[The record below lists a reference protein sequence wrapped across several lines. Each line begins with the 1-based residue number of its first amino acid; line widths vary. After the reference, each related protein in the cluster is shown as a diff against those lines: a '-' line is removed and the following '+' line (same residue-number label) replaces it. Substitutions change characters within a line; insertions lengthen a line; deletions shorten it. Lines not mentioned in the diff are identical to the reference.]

1 MGNNIEEALMPDGRE
16 PIAVKVLENIDA
28 IAPSEWDACAG
39 TDNPFVRHAFLR
51 ALEDSGSVGK
61 QSGWLPQHLI
71 IEDDTGTLLGAVP
84 MYLKSHS
91 QGEYVF
97 DWGWADAYE
106 RAGGRYY
113 PKLQAAIPY
122 SPVAGPRLL
131 VRPGNIASTVR
142 SALTAG
148 LIEVAKQYGV
158 SSLHVTFAD
167 ESDAKFLESSGFLV
181 RHGYQFH
188 WKNAGYDTFDDFL
201 DNLSSRKRK
210 NIRKERR
217 KVEEAGIQVLTLNGA
232 DIKPQ
237 HWDEFHRFYVN
248 TYDRKWGYPY
258 LTRDF
263 FAMLGEEMA
272 DQVALVRADIDDLA
286 IAGALNM
293 VGSDALYGRN
303 WGCAGRYKFLHFEA
317 CYYRAID
324 FAIERGLKTVEAGT
338 QGPHKI
344 QRGYLPQ
351 RTYSAHWIRD
361 EGFRNAVADYLDRER
376 QAEAGEAVALSE
388 LSPFRRTLDN

>member
-1 MGNNIEEALMPDGRE
+1 MPDGRE

-39 TDNPFVRHAFLR
+39 TENPFVRHTFLR

-61 QSGWLPQHLI
+61 ESGWLPQHLI
-71 IEDDTGTLLGAVP
+71 IEDEAGQLLGAVP
-84 MYLKSHS
+84 MYLKNHS

-113 PKLQAAIPY
+113 PKLQASIPF
-122 SPVAGPRLL
+122 SPVTGPRLL
-131 VRPGNIASTVR
+131 VRPGDIAETIR
-142 SALTAG
+142 SALAAG

-158 SSLHVTFAD
+158 SSLHVTFA
-167 ESDAKFLESSGFLV
+167 EEPDADFLESSGFLI
-181 RHGYQFH
+181 RHGHQFH
-188 WKNAGYDTFDDFL
+188 WKNAGYETFDDFL
-201 DNLSSRKRK
+201 GNLSSRKRK

-217 KVEEAGIQVLTLNGA
+217 KVEESGIRMQTLNGA
-232 DIKPQ
+232 DIKPE

-286 IAGALNM
+286 IAGALNF
-293 VGSDALYGRN
+293 VGADALYGRN

-324 FAIERGLKTVEAGT
+324 FAIERGLTTVEAGT

-361 EGFRNAVADYLDRER
+361 QGFRDAVADYLDRER
-376 QAEAGEAVALSE
+376 RAEAGESDALSE
-388 LSPFRRTLDN
+388 LSPFRRTEND

>member
-1 MGNNIEEALMPDGRE
+1 MPDGRE

-39 TDNPFVRHAFLR
+39 TENPFVRHTFLR

-61 QSGWLPQHLI
+61 ESGWLPQHLI
-71 IEDDTGTLLGAVP
+71 IEDEAGQLLGAVP
-84 MYLKSHS
+84 MYLKNHS

-113 PKLQAAIPY
+113 PKLQASIPF
-122 SPVAGPRLL
+122 SPVTGPRLL
-131 VRPGNIASTVR
+131 VRPGDIAETIR
-142 SALTAG
+142 SALVAG

-158 SSLHVTFAD
+158 SSLHVTFA
-167 ESDAKFLESSGFLV
+167 EEPDADFLESSGFLI
-181 RHGYQFH
+181 RHGHQFH
-188 WKNAGYDTFDDFL
+188 WKNAGYETFDDFL
-201 DNLSSRKRK
+201 GNLSSRKRK

-217 KVEEAGIQVLTLNGA
+217 KVEESGIRMQTLNGA
-232 DIKPQ
+232 DIKPE

-272 DQVALVRADIDDLA
+272 DQVALVRADIDELA
-286 IAGALNM
+286 IAGALNL
-293 VGSDALYGRN
+293 VGADALYGRN

-324 FAIERGLKTVEAGT
+324 FAIERGLTTVEAGT

-351 RTYSAHWIRD
+351 RPYSAHWIRD
-361 EGFRNAVADYLDRER
+361 QGFRDAVADYLDRER
-376 QAEAGEAVALSE
+376 CAEAGESDALSE
-388 LSPFRRTLDN
+388 LSPFRRTEND

>member
-1 MGNNIEEALMPDGRE
+1 MPDGRE
-16 PIAVKVLENIDA
+16 PIAVKILENVDA
-28 IAPSEWDACAG
+28 IEPSEWDACAG
-39 TDNPFVRHAFLR
+39 SDNPFVSHTFLR

-61 QSGWLPQHLI
+61 RSGWLPQHLA
-71 IEDDTGTLLGAVP
+71 IEDETGRLLGAVP
-84 MYLKSHS
+84 LYLKSHS

-113 PKLQAAIPY
+113 PKLQAAVPF
-122 SPVAGPRLL
+122 SPVTGPRLL
-131 VRPGNIASTVR
+131 VRPGDRADAVR
-142 SALTAG
+142 AALTAG
-148 LIEVAKQYGV
+148 LIEVATRYGV
-158 SSLHVTFAD
+158 SSLHVTFAR
-167 ESDAKFLESSGFLV
+167 ESDANWLESSGFLI
-181 RHGYQFH
+181 RHGHQFH
-188 WKNAGYDTFDDFL
+188 WKNAGYGSFDDFL
-201 DNLSSRKRK
+201 SELSSRKRK

-217 KVEEAGIQVLTLNGA
+217 KVEEAGIRVQTLHGP

-237 HWDEFHRFYVN
+237 HWDEFHHFYVS

-263 FAMLGEEMA
+263 FALLGEEMA
-272 DQVALVRADIDDLA
+272 DRVALVRADIGDQA
-286 IAGALNM
+286 IAGALNL

-324 FAIERGLKTVEAGT
+324 FAIEHGLSTVEAGT

-361 EGFRNAVADYLDRER
+361 QGFRDAVADYLERER
-376 QAEAGEAVALSE
+376 RAEAGEVVALDE
-388 LSPFRRTLDN
+388 LSPFRRTEND

>member
-1 MGNNIEEALMPDGRE
+1 MPDGRE
-16 PIAVKVLENIDA
+16 PIAVKVLEKIDSV
-28 IAPSEWDACAG
+28 APAEWDACAG
-39 TDNPFVRHAFLR
+39 TDNPFVSHTFLR

-61 QSGWLPQHLI
+61 ESGWLPQHLV
-71 IEDDTGTLLGAVP
+71 IEDEDEAGGLLGAVP

-113 PKLQAAIPY
+113 PKLQAAIPF

-131 VRPGNIASTVR
+131 VRPGDKADTIR

-158 SSLHVTFAD
+158 SSLHVTFA
-167 ESDAKFLESSGFLV
+167 EEPDADWLESAGFLI
-181 RHGYQFH
+181 RHGHQFH
-188 WKNAGYDTFDDFL
+188 WRNEGYGNFDDFL
-201 DNLSSRKRK
+201 NNLSSRKRK

-217 KVEEAGIQVLTLNGA
+217 KVEDAGIRVQTLNGD
-232 DIKPQ
+232 DIEGR
-237 HWDEFHRFYVN
+237 HWDEFHQFYVN

-263 FAMLGEEMA
+263 FALLGEEMA
-272 DQVALVRADIDDLA
+272 DKVALVRADIDDLA
-286 IAGALNM
+286 IAGALNL

-303 WGCAGRYKFLHFEA
+303 WGSAGQYRFLHFEA

-324 FAIERGLKTVEAGT
+324 FAIERGLTTVEAGT

-361 EGFRNAVADYLDRER
+361 EGFRDAVADYLEREKR
-376 QAEAGEAVALSE
+376 AEAGEIVALDE
-388 LSPFRRTLDN
+388 LSPFRRTENDNS

>member
-1 MGNNIEEALMPDGRE
+1 MPDGRE

-39 TDNPFVRHAFLR
+39 TENPFVRHTFLR

-61 QSGWLPQHLI
+61 ESGWLPQHLI
-71 IEDDTGTLLGAVP
+71 IEDEAGQLLGAVP
-84 MYLKSHS
+84 MYLKNHS

-113 PKLQAAIPY
+113 PKLQASIPF
-122 SPVAGPRLL
+122 SPVTGPRLL
-131 VRPGNIASTVR
+131 VRPGDIAETIR
-142 SALTAG
+142 SALVAG

-158 SSLHVTFAD
+158 SSLHVTFA
-167 ESDAKFLESSGFLV
+167 EEPDADFLESSGFLI
-181 RHGYQFH
+181 RHGHQFH
-188 WKNAGYDTFDDFL
+188 WKNAGYETFDDFL
-201 DNLSSRKRK
+201 GNLSSRKRK

-217 KVEEAGIQVLTLNGA
+217 KVEESGIRMQTLNGA
-232 DIKPQ
+232 DIKPE

-286 IAGALNM
+286 IAGALNL
-293 VGSDALYGRN
+293 VGADALYGRN

-324 FAIERGLKTVEAGT
+324 FAIERGLTTVEAGT

-361 EGFRNAVADYLDRER
+361 QGFRDAVADYLDRER
-376 QAEAGEAVALSE
+376 RAEAGESDALSE
-388 LSPFRRTLDN
+388 LSPFRRTEND

>member
-1 MGNNIEEALMPDGRE
+1 MPDGRE
-16 PIAVKVLENIDA
+16 PIAVKVQENIGA

-39 TDNPFVRHAFLR
+39 IDNPFVRHTFLR

-61 QSGWLPQHLI
+61 ESGWLPQHLT
-71 IEDDTGTLLGAVP
+71 IEDETGQLLGAVP
-84 MYLKSHS
+84 MYLKNHS

-113 PKLQAAIPY
+113 PKLQASIPF

-131 VRPGNIASTVR
+131 VRRGDMATTIQ
-142 SALTAG
+142 SALVAG

-158 SSLHVTFAD
+158 SSLHVTFAE
-167 ESDAKFLESSGFLV
+167 ESDASFLESSGFLI
-181 RHGYQFH
+181 RHGHQFH
-188 WKNAGYDTFDDFL
+188 WKNAGYETFDDFL
-201 DNLSSRKRK
+201 ANLSSRKRK

-217 KVEEAGIQVLTLNGA
+217 KVDEAGIRVQTLNGP
-232 DIKPQ
+232 DIKAS

-286 IAGALNM
+286 IAGALNL
-293 VGSDALYGRN
+293 VGTDALYGRN

-324 FAIERGLKTVEAGT
+324 FAIERGLTTVEAGT

-361 EGFRNAVADYLDRER
+361 QGFRDAVADYLERER
-376 QAEAGEAVALSE
+376 HAEAGESDFLSE
-388 LSPFRRTLDN
+388 LSPFRRTEND

>member
-1 MGNNIEEALMPDGRE
+1 MPDGRE

-39 TDNPFVRHAFLR
+39 TENPFVRHTFLR

-61 QSGWLPQHLI
+61 ESGWLPQHLI
-71 IEDDTGTLLGAVP
+71 IEDEAGQLLGAVP
-84 MYLKSHS
+84 MYLKNHS

-113 PKLQAAIPY
+113 PKLQASIPF
-122 SPVAGPRLL
+122 SPVTGPRLL
-131 VRPGNIASTVR
+131 VRPGDIAETIR
-142 SALTAG
+142 SALGTG

-158 SSLHVTFAD
+158 SSLHVTFA
-167 ESDAKFLESSGFLV
+167 EEPDADFLESLGFLI
-181 RHGYQFH
+181 RHGHQFH
-188 WKNAGYDTFDDFL
+188 WKNAGYETFDDFL
-201 DNLSSRKRK
+201 GNLSSRKRK

-217 KVEEAGIQVLTLNGA
+217 KVEESGIRMQTLNGT
-232 DIKPQ
+232 DIKPE

-286 IAGALNM
+286 IAGALNL
-293 VGSDALYGRN
+293 VGADALYGRN

-324 FAIERGLKTVEAGT
+324 FAIERGLTTVEAGT

-361 EGFRNAVADYLDRER
+361 QGFRDAVADYLDRER
-376 QAEAGEAVALSE
+376 RAEAGESDALSE
-388 LSPFRRTLDN
+388 LSPFRRTENA

>member
-1 MGNNIEEALMPDGRE
+1 MPDGRE
-16 PIAVKVLENIDA
+16 PIAVKVLEKIDTVA
-28 IAPSEWDACAG
+28 QAEWDACAG
-39 TDNPFVRHAFLR
+39 TDNPFVSHTFLR
-51 ALEDSGSVGK
+51 ALEESGSVGK
-61 QSGWLPQHLI
+61 QSGWLPQHLV
-71 IEDDTGTLLGAVP
+71 IENEAGGLLGAVP

-113 PKLQAAIPY
+113 PKLQAAIPF
-122 SPVAGPRLL
+122 SPVTGPRLL
-131 VRPGNIASTVR
+131 VRPGEMADTIR

-158 SSLHVTFAD
+158 SSLHVTFAQ
-167 ESDAKFLESSGFLV
+167 EPDADWLESAGFLI
-181 RHGYQFH
+181 RHGHQFH
-188 WKNAGYDTFDDFL
+188 WRNEGYGTFDDFL
-201 DNLSSRKRK
+201 NNLSSRKRK

-217 KVEEAGIQVLTLNGA
+217 KVEDAGIRVRTLNGA
-232 DIKPQ
+232 DIESR
-237 HWDEFHRFYVN
+237 HWDEFHQFYVN

-258 LTRDF
+258 LTREF
-263 FAMLGEEMA
+263 FALLGEEMA
-272 DQVALVRADIDDLA
+272 DKVALVRADIDDLA
-286 IAGALNM
+286 IAGALNL

-303 WGCAGRYKFLHFEA
+303 WGCAGNYRFLHFEA

-324 FAIERGLKTVEAGT
+324 FAIERGLTTVEAGT

-361 EGFRNAVADYLDRER
+361 DGFRDAVADYLEREKR
-376 QAEAGEAVALSE
+376 AEAGEIVALDE
-388 LSPFRRTLDN
+388 FSPFRRTENDNP

>member
-1 MGNNIEEALMPDGRE
+1 MPDGRE
-16 PIAVKVLENIDA
+16 PLAVKVLENIA
-28 IAPSEWDACAG
+28 ALAPSEWDACAG
-39 TDNPFVRHAFLR
+39 TENPFVRHTFLR
-51 ALEDSGSVGK
+51 ALEDSGSVG
-61 QSGWLPQHLI
+61 QESGWLPQHLI
-71 IEDDTGTLLGAVP
+71 IEDEAGQLLGAVP
-84 MYLKSHS
+84 MYLKNPS

-113 PKLQAAIPY
+113 PQLQVSIPF
-122 SPVAGPRLL
+122 SPVTGPRLL
-131 VRPGNIASTVR
+131 VRPGDIAETIR
-142 SALTAG
+142 SALVAG
-148 LIEVAKQYGV
+148 LIEVAKQDGV
-158 SSLHVTFAD
+158 SSLHVTFA
-167 ESDAKFLESSGFLV
+167 EEPDADFLESSGFLI
-181 RHGYQFH
+181 RHGHQFH
-188 WKNAGYDTFDDFL
+188 WKNAGYETFDDFL
-201 DNLSSRKRK
+201 GNLSSRKRK

-217 KVEEAGIQVLTLNGA
+217 KVEESGIRMQTLNGA
-232 DIKPQ
+232 DIKPE

-286 IAGALNM
+286 IAGALNF
-293 VGSDALYGRN
+293 VGADALYGRN
-303 WGCAGRYKFLHFEA
+303 WGCAGRYKFLHFAA
-317 CYYRAID
+317 CYYRAIY
-324 FAIERGLKTVEAGT
+324 FAIERGLTTVEAGT

-361 EGFRNAVADYLDRER
+361 QGFRDAVADYLARER
-376 QAEAGEAVALSE
+376 RAEAGESGALSE
-388 LSPFRRTLDN
+388 LSPFRRTEND

>member
-1 MGNNIEEALMPDGRE
+1 MPDGRE

-39 TDNPFVRHAFLR
+39 TENPFVRHTFLR

-61 QSGWLPQHLI
+61 ESGWLPQHLI
-71 IEDDTGTLLGAVP
+71 IEDEAGQLLGAVP
-84 MYLKSHS
+84 MYLKNHS

-113 PKLQAAIPY
+113 PKLQASIPF
-122 SPVAGPRLL
+122 SPVTGPRLL
-131 VRPGNIASTVR
+131 VRPGDIAETIR
-142 SALTAG
+142 SALVAG

-158 SSLHVTFAD
+158 SSLHVTFA
-167 ESDAKFLESSGFLV
+167 EEPDADFLESSGFLI
-181 RHGYQFH
+181 RHGHQFH
-188 WKNAGYDTFDDFL
+188 WKNAGYETFDDFL
-201 DNLSSRKRK
+201 GNLSSRKRK

-217 KVEEAGIQVLTLNGA
+217 KVEESGIRMQTLNGA
-232 DIKPQ
+232 DIKPEY
-237 HWDEFHRFYVN
+237 WDEFHRFYVN

-286 IAGALNM
+286 IAGALNF
-293 VGSDALYGRN
+293 VGADALYGRN

-324 FAIERGLKTVEAGT
+324 FAIERGLTTVEAGT

-361 EGFRNAVADYLDRER
+361 QGFRDAVADYLDRER
-376 QAEAGEAVALSE
+376 RAEAGESDALSE
-388 LSPFRRTLDN
+388 LSPFRRTEND

>member
-1 MGNNIEEALMPDGRE
+1 MPDGRE
-16 PIAVKVLENIDA
+16 PNAVKVLENIDA

-39 TDNPFVRHAFLR
+39 TENPFVRHTFLR

-61 QSGWLPQHLI
+61 ESGWLPQHLI
-71 IEDDTGTLLGAVP
+71 IEDEAGQLLGAVP
-84 MYLKSHS
+84 MYLKNHS

-113 PKLQAAIPY
+113 PKLQASIPF
-122 SPVAGPRLL
+122 SPVTGPRLL
-131 VRPGNIASTVR
+131 VRPGDIAETIR
-142 SALTAG
+142 SALVAG

-158 SSLHVTFAD
+158 SSLHVTFA
-167 ESDAKFLESSGFLV
+167 EEPDADFLESSGFLI
-181 RHGYQFH
+181 RHGHQFH
-188 WKNAGYDTFDDFL
+188 WKNAGYETFDDFL
-201 DNLSSRKRK
+201 GNLSSRKRK

-217 KVEEAGIQVLTLNGA
+217 KVEESGIRMQTLNGA
-232 DIKPQ
+232 DIKPE

-286 IAGALNM
+286 IAGALNL
-293 VGSDALYGRN
+293 VGADALYGRN

-324 FAIERGLKTVEAGT
+324 FAIERGLTTVEAGT

-361 EGFRNAVADYLDRER
+361 QGFRDAVAEYLDRER
-376 QAEAGEAVALSE
+376 RAEAGESDALSE
-388 LSPFRRTLDN
+388 LSPFRRTEND

>member
-1 MGNNIEEALMPDGRE
+1 MPDGRE

-39 TDNPFVRHAFLR
+39 TENPFVRHRFLG

-61 QSGWLPQHLI
+61 ESGWLPQHLI
-71 IEDDTGTLLGAVP
+71 IEDEAGQLLGAVP
-84 MYLKSHS
+84 MYLKNHS

-113 PKLQAAIPY
+113 PKLQVSIPF
-122 SPVAGPRLL
+122 SPVTGPRLL
-131 VRPGNIASTVR
+131 VRPGDIAETIR
-142 SALTAG
+142 SALVAG

-158 SSLHVTFAD
+158 SSLHVTFA
-167 ESDAKFLESSGFLV
+167 EEPDADFLESSGFLI
-181 RHGYQFH
+181 RHGHQFH
-188 WKNAGYDTFDDFL
+188 WKNAGYETFDDFL
-201 DNLSSRKRK
+201 GNLSSRKRK

-217 KVEEAGIQVLTLNGA
+217 KVEESGIRMQTLNGA
-232 DIKPQ
+232 DIKPE

-263 FAMLGEEMA
+263 FAMLSEEMA

-286 IAGALNM
+286 IAGALNF
-293 VGSDALYGRN
+293 VGADALYGRN

-324 FAIERGLKTVEAGT
+324 FAIERGLTTVEAGT

-361 EGFRNAVADYLDRER
+361 QGFRDAVADYLDRER
-376 QAEAGEAVALSE
+376 RAEAGESDALSE
-388 LSPFRRTLDN
+388 LSPFRRTEND

>member
-1 MGNNIEEALMPDGRE
+1 MPDGRE

-39 TDNPFVRHAFLR
+39 TENPFVRHTFLR

-61 QSGWLPQHLI
+61 ESGWLPQHLI
-71 IEDDTGTLLGAVP
+71 IEDEAGQLLGAVP
-84 MYLKSHS
+84 MYLKNHS

-113 PKLQAAIPY
+113 PKLQASIPF
-122 SPVAGPRLL
+122 SPVTGPRLL
-131 VRPGNIASTVR
+131 VRPGDIAETIR
-142 SALTAG
+142 SALGTG

-158 SSLHVTFAD
+158 SSLHVTFA
-167 ESDAKFLESSGFLV
+167 EEPDADFLESLGFLI
-181 RHGYQFH
+181 RHGHQFH
-188 WKNAGYDTFDDFL
+188 WKNAGYETFDDFL
-201 DNLSSRKRK
+201 GNLSSRKRK

-217 KVEEAGIQVLTLNGA
+217 KVEESGIRMQTLNGA
-232 DIKPQ
+232 DIKPEY
-237 HWDEFHRFYVN
+237 WDEFHRFYVN

-286 IAGALNM
+286 IAGALNF
-293 VGSDALYGRN
+293 VGADALYGRN

-324 FAIERGLKTVEAGT
+324 FAIERGLTTVEAGT

-361 EGFRNAVADYLDRER
+361 QGFRDAVADYLDRER
-376 QAEAGEAVALSE
+376 RAEAGESDALSE
-388 LSPFRRTLDN
+388 LSPFRRTENA